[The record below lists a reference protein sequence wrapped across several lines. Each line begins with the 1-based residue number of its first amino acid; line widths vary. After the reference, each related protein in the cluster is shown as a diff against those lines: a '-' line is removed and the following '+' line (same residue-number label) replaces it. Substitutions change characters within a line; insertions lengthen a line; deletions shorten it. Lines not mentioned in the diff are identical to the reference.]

1 MNEASKK
8 NLKSWGPGQ
17 SGNPKGRP
25 RGAGFAGQ
33 AREALAGRLP
43 EILKA
48 VADAAAAGDVQAC
61 RLVLDRVLPALKPI
75 EATLEGMA
83 LPSADTTLTQQA
95 TDVLAAVARGEI
107 GPTHAG
113 QLIGSIAALAKI
125 TETDEL
131 KARIEA
137 LENRHAKP

>member
-1 MNEASKK
+1 MNDASKK

-48 VADAAAAGDVQAC
+48 VADAAAAGDMQAC
-61 RLVLDRVLPALKPI
+61 RIVLDRLVPALKPV
-75 EATLEGMA
+75 EATIEGMA
-83 LPSADTTLTQQA
+83 LPTGSLTQQA
-95 TDVLAAVARGEI
+95 TDILAAVARGEI

-137 LENRHAKP
+137 LEAAHAKP

>member
-48 VADAAAAGDVQAC
+48 VADAAAAGDMQAC
-61 RLVLDRVLPALKPI
+61 RIVLDRLVPALKPV
-75 EATLEGMA
+75 EATIEGMA
-83 LPSADTTLTQQA
+83 LPTGSLTQQA
-95 TDVLAAVARGEI
+95 TDILAAVARGEI

-125 TETDEL
+125 AETDEL

-137 LENRHAKP
+137 LEAAHAKP

>member
-48 VADAAAAGDVQAC
+48 VADAAAAGDMQAC
-61 RLVLDRVLPALKPI
+61 RIVLDRLVPALKPV
-75 EATLEGMA
+75 EATIEGMA
-83 LPSADTTLTQQA
+83 LPTGSLTQQA
-95 TDVLAAVARGEI
+95 TDILAAVARQEI

-137 LENRHAKP
+137 LEAAHAKP

>member
-48 VADAAAAGDVQAC
+48 VADAAAAGDMQAC
-61 RLVLDRVLPALKPI
+61 RIVLDRLVPALKPV
-75 EATLEGMA
+75 EATIEGMA
-83 LPSADTTLTQQA
+83 LPTGSLTQQA
-95 TDVLAAVARGEI
+95 TDILAAVARGEI

-137 LENRHAKP
+137 LEAAHAKP

>member
-48 VADAAAAGDVQAC
+48 VADAAAAGDMQAC
-61 RLVLDRVLPALKPI
+61 RLVLDRVLPALKPV
-75 EATLEGMA
+75 EQPLEGMA
-83 LPSADTTLTQQA
+83 LPTGSLTQQA

-131 KARIEA
+131 RARIEA
-137 LENRHAKP
+137 LEAAHAKP

>member
-17 SGNPKGRP
+17 SGNPRGRP

-48 VADAAAAGDVQAC
+48 VADAAAAGDMQAC
-61 RLVLDRVLPALKPI
+61 RIVLDRLVPALKPV
-75 EATLEGMA
+75 EATIEGMA
-83 LPSADTTLTQQA
+83 LPTGSLTQQA
-95 TDVLAAVARGEI
+95 TDILAAVARGEI

-137 LENRHAKP
+137 LEAAHAKP